1 MSSVATYAQRL
12 AALPR
17 ALGILELH
25 PEGLPLA
32 ALAEE
37 LGESPNAL
45 REVFLAYYRAD
56 LVEIG
61 RFEQPVIEFFSPGT
75 PGRAEAIEDADP
87 ATAEWVRVV
96 ARDPEQELGVNHL
109 NAEQLARL
117 WAAGSDLLVL
127 EPDNT
132 TLRAALE
139 AFRSALWPVD
149 PQADDGAAPGGE
161 GPPDDAAEIARLL
174 HRAVKQQQ
182 RARIGYVR
190 QWRPGGGDR
199 VIDPYRLV
207 RTRRGWEVDAG
218 PPDEVAAVRTYLVS
232 GITGCELLDEHFAH
246 PPGLDRD
253 LAEAR
258 APVTVEL
265 VVPQDRRWAVERYAE
280 TVTVLADDE
289 ESVALRAE
297 LLPPVEQRLGLLL
310 LVCGPEAFVVAPAG
324 LADAGLAL
332 ARELRSHHHALPA
345 PDLSDNTRHK

>member
-1 MSSVATYAQRL
+1 MSTVSTYAQRL

-17 ALGILELH
+17 ALGILALH
-25 PEGLPLA
+25 PQGLPLTE
-32 ALAEE
+32 LADE
-37 LGESPNAL
+37 LGATPDAL

-61 RFEQPVIEFFSPGT
+61 RFEQPVIEFFAPGAGE
-75 PGRAEAIEDADP
+75 PADADP

-96 ARDPEQELGVNHL
+96 TRDPEQELGVNHL

-117 WAAGSDLLVL
+117 WTAGSDLLAL
-127 EPDNT
+127 EPDNA

-139 AFRSALWPVD
+139 AFRSAVWPVEASPD
-149 PQADDGAAPGGE
+149 AGDVGAEPA
-161 GPPDDAAEIARLL
+161 GPDRTGEIARLL
-174 HRAVKQQQ
+174 HRAVQQ
-182 RARIGYVR
+182 RQRVRIGYVR

-199 VIDPYRLV
+199 VIEPYRLV

-218 PPDEVAAVRTYLVS
+218 PPDDVAPVRTYLVS
-232 GITGCELLDEHFAH
+232 GITSCEPLDERFAL
-246 PPGLDRD
+246 PPGLDQD
-253 LAEAR
+253 LAAAR
-258 APVTVEL
+258 APVSVEL

-310 LVCGPEAFVVAPAG
+310 LVCGPEAFVVSPRS
-324 LADAGLAL
+324 LVEAGLAL
-332 ARELRSHHHALPA
+332 ARELLAHH
-345 PDLSDNTRHK
+345 RG